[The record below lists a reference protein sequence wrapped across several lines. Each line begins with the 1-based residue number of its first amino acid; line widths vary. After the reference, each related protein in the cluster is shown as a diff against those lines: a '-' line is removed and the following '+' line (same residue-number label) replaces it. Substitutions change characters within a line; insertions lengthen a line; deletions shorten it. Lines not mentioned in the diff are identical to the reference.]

1 MPLNERETRI
11 MSEEFAVPYPEPAA
25 GHGSSSVPGDILNT
39 AEALRAAR
47 PAAVGVAFWDFD
59 GTVFD
64 GDCTEGFGVK
74 AGGLRIPGM
83 VAESMKH
90 GFAADY
96 ADADGFARCWRQYQD
111 IMRHQG
117 IPEAYAYIVR
127 IFKGARPGDILD
139 LARRRFA
146 AEWSGWFFPEA
157 LEIWNT
163 LESAGV
169 RNVVISAS
177 ADFFVKGAAANL
189 GVPESRLHGV
199 RLVTDADGVLTD
211 VVVPPLT
218 CAEGKAE
225 RMSGLLAEMAA
236 AEPGREFHPVAA
248 FGNHIVTDGPL
259 LAAVARSVLPA
270 GRPLGVLINCGPA
283 SGIPLF
289 HHLTFS
295 RRSIA

>member
-1 MPLNERETRI
+1 MHEREMRI
-11 MSEEFAVPYPEPAA
+11 MSEEFFVPYPDPAA
-25 GHGSSSVPGDILNT
+25 GHDSSFVFADIVET
-39 AEALRAAR
+39 ADALRAAR

-64 GDCTEGFGVK
+64 GDCTEGFGVR
-74 AGGLRIPGM
+74 ADGRRIPGM

-90 GFAADY
+90 GYAADY
-96 ADADGFARCWRQYQD
+96 MDEGGFDRCWRQYQD
-111 IMRHQG
+111 IMRTQG

-127 IFKGARPGDILD
+127 IFQGARPGEILD

-146 AEWSGWFFPEA
+146 TDWSQWFFPEA
-157 LEIWNT
+157 LEIWNN

-189 GVPESRLHGV
+189 GVPENRLHGV
-199 RLVTDADGVLTD
+199 RLVTDAEGVLTGE
-211 VVVPPLT
+211 VVPPLT

-225 RMSGLLAEMAA
+225 RMSGLLEEMTA
-236 AEPGREFHPVAA
+236 AEPDKEFHAVAA

-259 LAAVARSVLPA
+259 LAAVAGTVLPA
-270 GRPLGVLINCGPA
+270 GRPRGVLINCGPA
-283 SGIPLF
+283 SGISLF
-289 HHLTFS
+289 HHLTFP